1 MRWAKRPVEETPEA
15 TPRVFRDDRGRQWTG
30 MVTSG
35 THEGGEEHAEAIF
48 VCDDVPSETKR
59 LARLDVPAAVAG
71 ARWRAMGEEEIR
83 EVFRRS
89 EPA

>member
-1 MRWAKRPVEETPEA
+1 MEWEKRPVEETPET

-35 THEGGEEHAEAIF
+35 IHEGGEEHAEALF
-48 VCDDVPSETKR
+48 VCNDVPSEVKR
-59 LARLDVPAAVAG
+59 LARLDIPAGVVDE
-71 ARWRAMGEEEIR
+71 RWRAMGEEEIR